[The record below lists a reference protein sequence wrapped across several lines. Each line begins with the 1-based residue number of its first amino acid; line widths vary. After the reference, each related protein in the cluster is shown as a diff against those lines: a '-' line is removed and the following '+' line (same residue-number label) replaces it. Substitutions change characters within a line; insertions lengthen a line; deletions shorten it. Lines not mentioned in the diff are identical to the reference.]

1 MDLETLKYPIGT
13 FKKPDHI
20 DALQLQTY
28 LQTII
33 DFPHLLQKEVGML
46 SDAQLDTPYRPDGW
60 TIRQVV
66 HHCADSHMNAFIR
79 FKLTLTEEKPTIR
92 PYQEALWAQLA
103 DSRMPVSPSLK
114 LIEGLHARMAELWKI
129 LSAADLQKRYV
140 HPQYQ
145 TEYSLAEAM
154 ALYDWHSRHHLAHI
168 TVLKKQKGW

>member
-13 FKKPDHI
+13 FKKPDSFQASQI
-20 DALQLQTY
+20 QAY

-33 DFPHLLQKEVGML
+33 DFPHLLQKEVDLL
-46 SDAQLDTPYRPDGW
+46 SDVQLDTPYRPDGW

-79 FKLTLTEEKPTIR
+79 FKLTLTEENPTIR

-114 LIEGLHARMAELWKI
+114 LIEGLHARMAELWKT
-129 LSAADLQKRYV
+129 LSATDLQKRYV

>member
-13 FKKPDHI
+13 FKKPEQF
-20 DALQLQTY
+20 DASLLQAY

-33 DFPHLLQKEVGML
+33 DFPDLLQKETGWL
-46 SDAQLDTPYRPDGW
+46 SDEQLDTPYRPEGW
-60 TIRQVV
+60 SIRQVV

-79 FKLTLTEEKPTIR
+79 FKLTLTEQKPTIR
-92 PYQEALWAQLA
+92 PYQEALWAKLA
-103 DSRMPVSPSLK
+103 DCRMPVAASLK
-114 LIEGLHARMAELWKI
+114 LLEGLHARMAELWKN
-129 LSAADLQKRYV
+129 LSDSDLQKRYV

>member
-13 FKKPDHI
+13 FKKPSTFHPQQI
-20 DALQLQTY
+20 QIY
-28 LQTII
+28 LQTIVA
-33 DFPHLLQKEVGML
+33 FPQWLGKEVILL
-46 SDAQLDTPYRPDGW
+46 SQEQLDTPYRPKGW

-79 FKLTLTEEKPTIR
+79 FKLALTEEKPTIR
-92 PYQEALWAQLA
+92 PYQEALWANLA
-103 DSRMPVSPSLK
+103 DSRMPVDPSLK
-114 LIEGLHARMAELWKI
+114 LLEGLHERMAELWKN
-129 LSAADLQKRYV
+129 LSEADLQKRYV

-145 TEYSLAEAM
+145 TEFSLAEAM